1 MGDKNEQLQQV
12 NNLTEANGINGLE
25 RVFGISRDSLKGL
38 KKEVLAGLGS
48 IEIKTK
54 YKLLPEDIET
64 LLTKVKPGDVV
75 LVGNLDELSSI
86 AIDTDGSKLTHAMLY
101 LGGGELIHA
110 TKNGVVV
117 EKMADLISHY
127 ETFALARS
135 EDPLK
140 SALAI
145 DKAKQYLG
153 KPYDFDFEDTS
164 DDSLYCTELVAKSYG
179 IENKT
184 GQIMRPVSLLSEFQT
199 VATSKNLQKE

>member
-12 NNLTEANGINGLE
+12 NNSPETNEVQGLE
-25 RVFGISRDSLKGL
+25 KIFSVSKDSLKGL

-75 LVGNLDELSSI
+75 LVGNLDELSSV

-117 EKMADLISHY
+117 ERMTDLVSHY
-127 ETFALARS
+127 ETFVLARS
-135 EDPLK
+135 VDPVK

-145 DKAKQYLG
+145 DKAKEFIG
-153 KPYDFDFEDTS
+153 RPYDFDFEDNS

-184 GQIMRPVSLLSEFQT
+184 GQIMRPSSLLSEFQSI
-199 VATSKNLQKE
+199 ATSKNLQKE